1 MTDYDVAAETTR
13 SLAAKERL
21 EIRFN
26 MGRREQALL
35 VEKVAKLAIRDKF
48 IHPKAMVFDWV
59 GPRPVVHY
67 ADLRKLALELNR
79 MPTQEEIRQNARSN
93 PRYFIHS
100 NALNRM
106 CGVAGVP
113 IRFVRRLLSAEQ
125 GAWESELYGHVLDT
139 LFYEG
144 QFKER
149 NGTDKVFLHRIV
161 GSDSEDP
168 EVRGFLSRS
177 FNRKLFSLP
186 MLRGFVEACTKAGAQ
201 PVEAHVSDVRF
212 GLSCVLPHVFEPA
225 PGEFVSFGPAW
236 SNSDFGAGRHKI
248 SLICSRISS
257 GGIAVLQDRLSQV
270 HIGSVIEEAEFEL
283 DDKTLEKEAEAQVL
297 AIQDAVSK
305 LAAPESIN
313 RMLRAIAAAMKEE
326 VSWSKL
332 KGELGRYLRVKE
344 VENVKLLLETG
355 ISDIADLPPVGRTE
369 DGSPVATR
377 WWASNVV
384 SWMASKEVSSDRKEE
399 LQKLAGNLLT

>member
-1 MTDYDVAAETTR
+1 MTDYDVAVESPR
-13 SLAAKERL
+13 SLSARDRL

-26 MGRREQALL
+26 IGQREQARL
-35 VEKVAKLAIRDKF
+35 VETVANLAIRDKF
-48 IHPKAMVFDWV
+48 IHPKAMFFRCV
-59 GPRPVVHY
+59 GNHMAVHY
-67 ADLRKLALELNR
+67 ADLRELVLKLDRL
-79 MPTQEEIRQNARSN
+79 PTQTEIHEDAITR
-93 PRYFIHS
+93 PLYHVHS

-106 CGVAGVP
+106 CNVAGIP
-113 IRFVRRLLSAEQ
+113 IRYVRRLEAGEQ
-125 GAWESELYGHVLDT
+125 GQWERELGCLNLNE

-144 QFKER
+144 SFKDR
-149 NGTDKVFLHRIV
+149 DGKDKVFLHRIV
-161 GSDSEDP
+161 GADNEEP
-168 EVRGFLSRS
+168 QVRGFLSRS

-186 MLRGFVEACTKAGAQ
+186 MLRGFVEACTKVGAR
-201 PVEAHVSDVRF
+201 PVEATVSDVNF
-212 GLSCVLPHVFEPA
+212 GLKCVLPYVFEPA

-248 SLICSRISS
+248 SLICSRISN

-283 DDKTLEKEAEAQVL
+283 DDETLEKEAEAQVL
-297 AIQDAVSK
+297 AIRDAVVK
-305 LAAPESIN
+305 LADPGSIN

-326 VSWSKL
+326 VPWVKL
-332 KGELGRYLRVKE
+332 KGELSRYLRVKE

-355 ISDIADLPPVGRTE
+355 FSDIADLPPVGRTE

-384 SWMASKEVSSDRKEE
+384 SWMAGKEVSSDRKEE
-399 LQKLAGNLLT
+399 LQKLAGSLLT